1 MSIMV
6 FFGTDMQILR
16 QRDVLLSKCV
26 RLGECK
32 FGTVKDPLPLPNG
45 ERFTAVGANEI
56 SPIGEG
62 QRDRDKD
69 REDARQSIKSLDS
82 HVHEGGKSRQ

>member
-1 MSIMV
+1 M
-6 FFGTDMQILR
+6 DH
-16 QRDVLLSKCV
+16 
-26 RLGECK
+26 
-32 FGTVKDPLPLPNG
+32 LPLPNG

-69 REDARQSIKSLDS
+69 REDASQSIKSLDS
-82 HVHEGGKSRQ
+82 HVHEGGKSRH

>member
-1 MSIMV
+1 MLFCLSV
-6 FFGTDMQILR
+6 LGWENVNLGLLR
-16 QRDVLLSKCV
+16 TIFLCL
-26 RLGECK
+26 
-32 FGTVKDPLPLPNG
+32 TG

-69 REDARQSIKSLDS
+69 REDASQSIKSLDS
-82 HVHEGGKSRQ
+82 HVHEGGKSRH